1 MSVDFDTSELE
12 EWIPSAWFEIFVNMV
27 GERVRKTAARS
38 VVLNKAVPGWY
49 DFWLKWEAGG
59 NEALNFSQPERQ
71 RSQRSFCQKG
81 SCWRMRERMFSRIKT
96 RSCAF
101 DLL

>member
-1 MSVDFDTSELE
+1 MVR
-12 EWIPSAWFEIFVNMV
+12 IFVNIV
-27 GERVRKTAARS
+27 GERVRKTAARK
-38 VVLNKAVPGWY
+38 VVLNKPVPGWY